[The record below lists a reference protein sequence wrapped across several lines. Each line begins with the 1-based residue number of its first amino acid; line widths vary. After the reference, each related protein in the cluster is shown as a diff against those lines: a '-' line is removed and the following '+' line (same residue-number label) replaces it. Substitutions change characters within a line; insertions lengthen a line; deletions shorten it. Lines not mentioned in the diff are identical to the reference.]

1 MKEVNGFS
9 MSFDFSKLKKKVD
22 LIEMDGP
29 LLSLYQNE
37 QGDSYLFYW
46 LDADSQYNRWM
57 LIRIQS
63 ASLLPYLRH
72 EISLRQVLL
81 HTPDPFVWISD
92 LDNKM
97 VWSHTQ
103 CVNLKNIPE
112 DYLPGEE
119 SFFEFENQ
127 DVLEQQIS
135 TDTYELTIP
144 VSDRG
149 FFETFVQ
156 KMGWKATQDSLMKKV
171 SQHVAVL

>member
-9 MSFDFSKLKKKVD
+9 ISFDFNRLKKKVD

-46 LDADSQYNRWM
+46 LDADNQYNRWM
-57 LIRIQS
+57 LIRIQP

-72 EISLRQVLL
+72 EISLRQVLYQ
-81 HTPDPFVWISD
+81 TPDSFVWISD

-97 VWSHTQ
+97 EWTHTQ
-103 CVNLKNIPE
+103 CVNLKDIPE
-112 DYLPGEE
+112 DYLPSEE
-119 SFFEFENQ
+119 SFFEFDNKETI
-127 DVLEQQIS
+127 EQQIT

-144 VSDRG
+144 ISDRR

-156 KMGWKATQDSLMKKV
+156 KMGWKATQNSIMKKV